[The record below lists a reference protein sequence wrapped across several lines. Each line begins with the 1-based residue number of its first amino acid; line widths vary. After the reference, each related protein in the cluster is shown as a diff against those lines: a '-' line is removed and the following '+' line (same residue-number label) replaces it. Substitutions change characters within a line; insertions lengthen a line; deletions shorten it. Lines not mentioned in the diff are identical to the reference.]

1 MKKFLA
7 ILVLGF
13 LVCGLAQAASLL
25 PECKGSNSKK
35 WTNCQGTLTTTG
47 SDGIKYVGEFKDGEP
62 HGQGTLTSV
71 VGNKF
76 VGEWKAGKLEGQGTA
91 ISPAG
96 EYVGEFKNYLPDG
109 QGTYIYANGDKYI
122 GKWKDGLWHGLGT
135 VTGTDGKFLKG
146 IFKKGEMVKI
156 HEMQ

>member
-62 HGQGTLTSV
+62 HGQGTFTEANGS
-71 VGNKF
+71 KY
-76 VGEWKAGKLEGQGTA
+76 VGEYKDGREHGQGT
-91 ISPAG
+91 
-96 EYVGEFKNYLPDG
+96 L
-109 QGTYIYANGDKYI
+109 T
-122 GKWKDGLWHGLGT
+122 
-135 VTGTDGKFLKG
+135 
-146 IFKKGEMVKI
+146 
-156 HEMQ
+156 